1 MQRSVSAC
9 FRSTMSTQLR
19 TVCFGSNCEYQY
31 EDRNFMGSGS
41 FGEVYKASITERGNY
56 VGPDVVAMRCFNIK
70 EKKFVENRENYAKLQ
85 EGFETMLKLK
95 HDHLVNYH
103 KITII
108 PTLGS
113 VTVNFIMDYYRAG
126 NLESE
131 LKKMKDSGILLN
143 VGDAICHALDLASGL
158 AFLHENGITHG
169 DLKPSN
175 VLIDGSNAQRGTLR
189 ISDWDGLVTLQL
201 CSVSSLNS
209 EHFRSSERY
218 MSPEMVRAI
227 GPPETLITW
236 PTMPD
241 SSTDVWSVGCVLL
254 QLIRA
259 ITGDYRETLQHPV
272 SGKVLGAS
280 QSISD
285 WVYGVAVM
293 QGFVPVVFDAAAVP
307 AELAA
312 CVRNCLRIANNQ
324 RTSARQLLEH
334 LSRISENS
342 GP

>member
-1 MQRSVSAC
+1 
-9 FRSTMSTQLR
+9 
-19 TVCFGSNCEYQY
+19 
-31 EDRNFMGSGS
+31 
-41 FGEVYKASITERGNY
+41 
-56 VGPDVVAMRCFNIK
+56 
-70 EKKFVENRENYAKLQ
+70 
-85 EGFETMLKLK
+85 
-95 HDHLVNYH
+95 
-103 KITII
+103 
-108 PTLGS
+108 
-113 VTVNFIMDYYRAG
+113 
-126 NLESE
+126 
-131 LKKMKDSGILLN
+131 MKDSGILLN

-218 MSPEMVRAI
+218 MSPEM
-227 GPPETLITW
+227 
-236 PTMPD
+236 
-241 SSTDVWSVGCVLL
+241 
-254 QLIRA
+254 LIRA

>member
-1 MQRSVSAC
+1 MRSVSAC

-131 LKKMKDSGILLN
+131 LK
-143 VGDAICHALDLASGL
+143 
-158 AFLHENGITHG
+158 
-169 DLKPSN
+169 
-175 VLIDGSNAQRGTLR
+175 R
-189 ISDWDGLVTLQL
+189 
-201 CSVSSLNS
+201 
-209 EHFRSSERY
+209 
-218 MSPEMVRAI
+218 
-227 GPPETLITW
+227 
-236 PTMPD
+236 
-241 SSTDVWSVGCVLL
+241 
-254 QLIRA
+254 
-259 ITGDYRETLQHPV
+259 
-272 SGKVLGAS
+272 
-280 QSISD
+280 
-285 WVYGVAVM
+285 
-293 QGFVPVVFDAAAVP
+293 
-307 AELAA
+307 
-312 CVRNCLRIANNQ
+312 
-324 RTSARQLLEH
+324 
-334 LSRISENS
+334 
-342 GP
+342 